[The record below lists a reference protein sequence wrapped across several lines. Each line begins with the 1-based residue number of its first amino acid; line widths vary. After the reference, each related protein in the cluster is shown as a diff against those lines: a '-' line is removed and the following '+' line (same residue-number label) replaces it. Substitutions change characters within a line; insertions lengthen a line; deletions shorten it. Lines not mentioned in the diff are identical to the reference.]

1 NEDQLALERAL
12 RLDLKRI
19 HDQLNRIPEALPG
32 LLPAEETGFEK
43 LREIA
48 HFFVEK
54 REDYQV
60 VAQRTIPDQIL
71 GNDLQI
77 PEQTVQMK
85 EGKGYM
91 LPDLFFADASQE
103 GSDDSLIHLID
114 LPLELLGQ
122 QHVDLP
128 AIAQVAMEPSPA

>member
-1 NEDQLALERAL
+1 M
-12 RLDLKRI
+12 KRI

-77 PEQTVQMK
+77 PEQTVQME

-91 LPDLFFADASQE
+91 LPDLFVAYASQE
-103 GSDDSLIHLID
+103 GSHDSIIHLIE
-114 LPLELLGQ
+114 LHLELLGKE
-122 QHVDLP
+122 HVDVP
-128 AIAQVAMEPSPA
+128 AISQVPLEASPDAEKDGVALVGRVL